1 MSSSLTEEQQELVSF
16 LRSLLAQRSDSAAV
30 RSAMASADG
39 WDRALWRVLCEEI
52 GAASLAIPEKFGGAG
67 FTAVETHLVLEEL
80 GYALTPSPF
89 LASVGIAAPA
99 LLATDA
105 SEACE
110 RVLPGVADGSS
121 IATLAWADA
130 SGNYSPETVA
140 IAARRESGWLLDG
153 EAPLVL
159 DGLAAD
165 GVLAIARTPEGP
177 ALFLVDA
184 AASVDRVATPAVD
197 PTLRF
202 ATLRFD
208 AAPAELLSADSAVFE
223 AIRTAALSAI
233 AALQTGA
240 AARGLDMTVT
250 YAGQRRQFG
259 RLIGSFQALKH
270 RMADMH
276 VRVET
281 SRTASRA
288 AARAIAEGAPTVA
301 EAAMLAK
308 SWCGESLDLVAS
320 ETIQLHGGIGITWEH
335 DAHLIFKRAHAL
347 RQLFGTPE
355 KQRERLA
362 VDLGLVAGE
371 G

>member
-1 MSSSLTEEQQELVSF
+1 MSSDLTEEQGELVSF

-30 RSAMASADG
+30 RAAMASADG

-52 GAASLAIPEKFGGAG
+52 GAASLAIPEEFGGAG

-80 GYALTPSPF
+80 GYALTPSPY

-99 LLATDA
+99 LLASGA
-105 SEACE
+105 AAACE
-110 RVLPGVADGSS
+110 RVLPGIADGSS

-130 SGNYSPETVA
+130 AGNFDPVTTAVT
-140 IAARRESGWLLDG
+140 ARQQDGWVLDG
-153 EAPLVL
+153 ESPLVL

-165 GVLAIARTPEGP
+165 VVLAIAQTPGGP
-177 ALFLVDA
+177 GLFLVDA
-184 AASVDRVATPAVD
+184 AASVERVATPALD
-197 PTLRF
+197 PTLRL

-208 AAPAELLSADSAVFE
+208 GTPAELLSSETAVFE
-223 AIRTAALSAI
+223 TTRTAALSAI

-281 SRTASRA
+281 ARTASRA
-288 AARAIAEGAPTVA
+288 AARAIAEDAPEAA
-301 EAAMLAK
+301 EAAALAK
-308 SWCGESLDLVAS
+308 SWCGESLDLVAG

-335 DAHLIFKRAHAL
+335 DAHLVFKRAHAL

-355 KQRERLA
+355 RQRERLA
-362 VDLGLVAGE
+362 VELGLVPR
-371 G
+371 

>member
-1 MSSSLTEEQQELVSF
+1 MSSSLTEEQDELVSF
-16 LRSLLAQRSDSAAV
+16 LRTLLAQRSDSAAV
-30 RSAMASADG
+30 RAAMTSADG

-52 GAASLAIPEKFGGAG
+52 GAASLAIPEQFGGAG

-80 GYALTPSPF
+80 GYALTPSPY

-99 LLATDA
+99 LLASGADD
-105 SEACE
+105 ACE
-110 RVLPGVADGSS
+110 RVLPGIADGST

-130 SGNYSPETVA
+130 AGSFAPEKVA
-140 IAARRESGWLLDG
+140 LTARQDAGWLLDG
-153 EAPLVL
+153 ESPLVL
-159 DGLAAD
+159 DGLASD
-165 GVLAIARTPEGP
+165 VVIAIARTPQGP
-177 ALFLVDA
+177 GLFLIDD
-184 AASVDRVATPAVD
+184 AASVERVATPALD

-208 AAPAELLSADSAVFE
+208 GAAAELLSTDPAVFA
-223 AIRTAALSAI
+223 AIRAAALSAI

-281 SRTASRA
+281 ARTASRA
-288 AARAIAEGAPTVA
+288 AARAIADDAPGAA
-301 EAAMLAK
+301 EAAVLAK
-308 SWCGESLDLVAS
+308 SWCGEGLDLVAS

-335 DAHLIFKRAHAL
+335 DAHLVFKRAHAL

-355 KQRERLA
+355 QQRERLA
-362 VDLGLVAGE
+362 EELGLVAR
-371 G
+371 